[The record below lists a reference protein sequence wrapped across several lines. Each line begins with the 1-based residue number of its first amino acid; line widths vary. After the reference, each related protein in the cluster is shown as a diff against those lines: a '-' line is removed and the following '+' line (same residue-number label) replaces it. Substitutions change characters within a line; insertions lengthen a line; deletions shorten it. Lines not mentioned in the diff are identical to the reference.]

1 MGYLGHLEKMERRA
15 GSLGVE
21 MSTRD
26 LVPLCLLARVRA
38 VLLRLWSSF
47 MTRRNLASRA
57 TALFALC
64 SFRNDS
70 LGCLARMTRIR
81 ILNLIG
87 RT

>member
-38 VLLRLWSSF
+38 VLLRLWSSSIT
-47 MTRRNLASRA
+47 TRKLAFRA
-57 TALFALC
+57 NSFFALAI
-64 SFRNDS
+64 SRTDS
-70 LGCLARMTRIR
+70 LGSLAKLTRIR
-81 ILNLIG
+81 IVSRIG